1 MASTTA
7 STRIPYA
14 AGIGVSRDRR
24 LDGAQAAVPE
34 GTIIVSSDNHW
45 GLAEDPWKGRV
56 PAHLADRMPAI
67 WWDEAQGLFNM
78 GFAGQP
84 LFNGY
89 IAEILKTVEDR
100 RGTSFIAERMADLD
114 AEGIAM
120 ELVFP
125 QTLLMFF
132 KFPDYEVREWIFRAY
147 NEYLAEVGARAP
159 GRFFGV
165 GFVNFWDAPARVEE
179 SIRHLKDLG
188 LKAFCVP
195 ISPGNHPDGTA
206 IEYAGERMDVLWAT
220 AAELGLPVYF
230 HVGETLNFEGPGGVV
245 ANTFEIFA
253 PFRKNFAQLV
263 FGGVF
268 DRHPDLRVV
277 FAEAG
282 LHWIPGVLQDAE
294 LLMDQFEP
302 LLDPRLAL
310 RPTDYWRRN
319 CYATFM
325 ADSLGLKLLDYIGA
339 DRVMWAADYPH
350 NEGTLGASKAVI
362 EEIVAAVSPA
372 DAKKILGGTAI
383 ELFDLV

>member
-1 MASTTA
+1 M
-7 STRIPYA
+7 
-14 AGIGVSRDRR
+14 
-24 LDGAQAAVPE
+24 PE

-56 PAHLADRMPAI
+56 PAHLADRMPSV
-67 WWDEAQGLFNM
+67 WWDEEQQMWNM
-78 GFAGQP
+78 GFGGQP

-89 IAEILKTVEDR
+89 VAKILKAVEDR
-100 RGTSFIAERMADLD
+100 PGTSLIAERLADLD

-132 KFPDYEVREWIFRAY
+132 KFPDHEVREWLFRAY

-165 GFVNFWDAPARVEE
+165 GFINFWDPDKIEE
-179 SIRHLKDLG
+179 SIRHLKACG

-195 ISPGNHPDGTA
+195 INPGNHPDGRP
-206 IEYAGERMDVLWAT
+206 IEYAGATMDILWAT

-245 ANTFEIFA
+245 ANSFEIFA

-268 DRHPDLRVV
+268 DRHPDLRVI

-282 LHWIPGVLQDAE
+282 LHWIPGLLQDAE
-294 LLMDQFEP
+294 LMMDQFEE
-302 LLDPRLAL
+302 LLDPRIAL

-339 DRVMWAADYPH
+339 DRELWAADYPH
-350 NEGTLGASKAVI
+350 MESTAGITKAVI
-362 EEIVAAVSPA
+362 EEIVASVSPA